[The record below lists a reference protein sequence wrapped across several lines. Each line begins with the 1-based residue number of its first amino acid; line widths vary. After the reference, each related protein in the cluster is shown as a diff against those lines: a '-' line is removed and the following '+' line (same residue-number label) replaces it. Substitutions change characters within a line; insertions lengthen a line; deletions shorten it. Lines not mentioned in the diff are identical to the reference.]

1 MVSVFFH
8 LFDFFEEICKL
19 LCVCGVYG
27 FLCRV
32 PFIAIYHYY
41 IYDFRR

>member
-1 MVSVFFH
+1 MQVIV
-8 LFDFFEEICKL
+8 
-19 LCVCGVYG
+19 CVCGVYG